1 MSRTLVLCRHQHAPV
16 IRNRETKNWS
26 RSGWP
31 APAGQ
36 ARRGTR
42 RRVPDD
48 VCRLDAQMGG
58 SRDRLAVVVRASRT
72 ILTGI
77 VGVGPVIAVT
87 VLHDVADASWFAS
100 RGPLRRLQRHAQ
112 SRYPA
117 GIARPAGF
125 PAHQIPSAWATITQI
140 RQRHSDSR
148 AYYDRKLAESKAT
161 KRPFG
166 PWGGSTSRV
175 LSATNGTFDRS
186 CASTPAITGHYNG
199 HRPHQSRQQRPPD
212 HDDHASVP
220 LNLPVL
226 RRKVLGGVINE
237 YYRAA

>member
-1 MSRTLVLCRHQHAPV
+1 
-16 IRNRETKNWS
+16 
-26 RSGWP
+26 
-31 APAGQ
+31 
-36 ARRGTR
+36 
-42 RRVPDD
+42 
-48 VCRLDAQMGG
+48 MGE

-87 VLHDVADASWFAS
+87 VLDDVADASWFAS

-161 KRPFG
+161 KRSFG

-175 LSATNGTFDRS
+175 LICDERHLRS
-186 CASTPAITGHYNG
+186 VLREYAGHYRPLQRAPGPPVPPATPA
-199 HRPHQSRQQRPPD
+199 RPH
-212 HDDHASVP
+212 DHASVP

>member
-48 VCRLDAQMGG
+48 VRRLDAQMGG

-77 VGVGPVIAVT
+77 VGVGP
-87 VLHDVADASWFAS
+87 SS
-100 RGPLRRLQRHAQ
+100 P
-112 SRYPA
+112 
-117 GIARPAGF
+117 
-125 PAHQIPSAWATITQI
+125 
-140 RQRHSDSR
+140 
-148 AYYDRKLAESKAT
+148 
-161 KRPFG
+161 
-166 PWGGSTSRV
+166 
-175 LSATNGTFDRS
+175 
-186 CASTPAITGHYNG
+186 
-199 HRPHQSRQQRPPD
+199 
-212 HDDHASVP
+212 
-220 LNLPVL
+220 
-226 RRKVLGGVINE
+226 
-237 YYRAA
+237 